1 MLVAILMESPQ
12 LLTEAVLAHALH
24 RLVNAARGQ
33 RVDTLATFKGGGT
46 LDAAIKLDYVE
57 AMQWLAVSV
66 AGQQLST

>member
-1 MLVAILMESPQ
+1 MESPQ

-24 RLVNAARGQ
+24 RLVNAARGAKSRYTGDIQ
-33 RVDTLATFKGGGT
+33 GGGT
-46 LDAAIKLDYVE
+46 LDAAIKLDYAE